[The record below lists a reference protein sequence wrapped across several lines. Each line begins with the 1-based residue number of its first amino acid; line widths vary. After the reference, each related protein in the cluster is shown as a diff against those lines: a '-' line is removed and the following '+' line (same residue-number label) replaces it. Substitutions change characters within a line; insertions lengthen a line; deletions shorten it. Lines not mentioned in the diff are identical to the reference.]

1 MDKCKV
7 RLHKEWIP
15 YWKFIDITKR
25 EILPSQERILREL
38 EKSRTFK
45 QLEHNSQT
53 KIENETQ
60 TR

>member
-7 RLHKEWIP
+7 RLHKESIP
-15 YWKFIDITKR
+15 YWKFIDIAER
-25 EILPSQERILREL
+25 EILSSQERILREL

-53 KIENETQ
+53 ITENEAQ